1 MSPRCDT
8 PDEARGTVMAS
19 AEPHPFAQMLK
30 HHRVAA
36 GLTQEALAERAGL
49 SARSISD
56 MERGLRSA
64 PYQDTIHKL
73 AGALGLSA
81 AERARFEAA
90 ARRRGARII
99 PHPATVRVLADA
111 LGCSDEDRISFL
123 ASARENAVPSTHAA
137 PAPHRLPLHPTPL
150 LGREREVAELG
161 AQLRRDDVR
170 LLTLTGAGG
179 VGKTRLAIEAATQ
192 LAAAFA
198 DGAWFVPL
206 SRISDPELVL
216 PAIAHTLELKES
228 GATPL
233 AEVLHRH
240 LRDKELL
247 LVLDNFE
254 HLLAAALSIGALLAS
269 CPGVKVLVTSRV
281 ALRLQGERE
290 YALRPLALPDPQ
302 HLPPPEHLAQ
312 HAAVALFI
320 ERAQAAKADFR
331 VTPAT
336 APAVVAICA
345 RLDGLPLAIELAA
358 ARVKLLS
365 PSALLQRLERSLL
378 MLTGGPRDL
387 DKRQQTMR
395 NTLAWSYNL
404 LSPEEQVLFRRL
416 AVFAGG
422 CNLEAAEA
430 ICVAPDGVEPLRID
444 VFDGL
449 AALVDQGLVQRREE
463 DEGPEGDGAPRFGML
478 YVIREYALEQL
489 DGSGEAEALARAHGH
504 FFLNLAIEFG
514 GKWSDPDFAE
524 WIALLE
530 REQDNLRASLAWA
543 IKHAEAVRAQ
553 QAGGALTRFW
563 DVGGYPHEGFRWL
576 QSTLQLSQ
584 PSDGTDAVGIAG
596 NAGNAGNTD
605 EALRVAALARADAL
619 AGAGDQA
626 WMLCRY
632 DDSRKLFEECLTL
645 CRAVDDPLRT
655 ARALFGLGRS
665 YAVRGELDRASAFHE
680 EALMLSRR
688 AGQHSATRDA
698 LAGLGMVALLR
709 GDLTLARARFEEA
722 LAIQRDVGDEEGI
735 VVSLWDLGEVALQRN
750 DLDAAEALARE
761 ALVRARALR
770 HTMAM
775 LAGVEQVGRIA
786 AARGL
791 APQAVRLLAAAQALS
806 DARSVPFMVPYY
818 IPRQHEAARA
828 ATRLALGDAAFA
840 ATAAAG
846 RALSLEEAIAEALG
860 EQVAR
865 DGARDERAAVL

>member
-1 MSPRCDT
+1 
-8 PDEARGTVMAS
+8 MAS
-19 AEPHPFAQMLK
+19 AEPHPFAQLLK

-64 PYQDTIHKL
+64 PYQDTVHKL
-73 AGALGLSA
+73 VGGLGLSA

-90 ARRRGARII
+90 ARRRRARII

-111 LGCSDEDRISFL
+111 LGRSDEDRITFL

-137 PAPHRLPLHPTPL
+137 PAPHHLPLHPTPL

-170 LLTLTGAGG
+170 LLTLTGTGG
-179 VGKTRLAIEAATQ
+179 VVKTRLAIEAATQ

-206 SRISDPELVL
+206 SRISDPALVL

-254 HLLAAALSIGALLAS
+254 HLLAAARSIGALLAS

-302 HLPPPEHLAQ
+302 RLPPPEQLAQ
-312 HAAVALFI
+312 HAAVALFL
-320 ERAQAAKADFR
+320 ERARAAKADFH

-336 APAVVAICA
+336 APAIVAICA

-365 PSALLQRLERSLL
+365 PSALLQRLERSLP

-395 NTLAWSYNL
+395 NTLAWSYDL
-404 LSPEEQVLFRRL
+404 LSPEEQVLFWRL

-422 CNLEAAEA
+422 CTLKAAEA
-430 ICVAPDGVEPLRID
+430 VCGAPDGVEPLRID

-478 YVIREYALEQL
+478 YVIHEYALEQL

-504 FFLNLAIEFG
+504 FFLNLAIVFG
-514 GKWSDPDFAE
+514 GK
-524 WIALLE
+524 
-530 REQDNLRASLAWA
+530 
-543 IKHAEAVRAQ
+543 
-553 QAGGALTRFW
+553 
-563 DVGGYPHEGFRWL
+563 
-576 QSTLQLSQ
+576 
-584 PSDGTDAVGIAG
+584 
-596 NAGNAGNTD
+596 
-605 EALRVAALARADAL
+605 
-619 AGAGDQA
+619 
-626 WMLCRY
+626 
-632 DDSRKLFEECLTL
+632 
-645 CRAVDDPLRT
+645 
-655 ARALFGLGRS
+655 
-665 YAVRGELDRASAFHE
+665 
-680 EALMLSRR
+680 
-688 AGQHSATRDA
+688 
-698 LAGLGMVALLR
+698 
-709 GDLTLARARFEEA
+709 
-722 LAIQRDVGDEEGI
+722 
-735 VVSLWDLGEVALQRN
+735 
-750 DLDAAEALARE
+750 
-761 ALVRARALR
+761 
-770 HTMAM
+770 
-775 LAGVEQVGRIA
+775 
-786 AARGL
+786 
-791 APQAVRLLAAAQALS
+791 
-806 DARSVPFMVPYY
+806 
-818 IPRQHEAARA
+818 
-828 ATRLALGDAAFA
+828 
-840 ATAAAG
+840 
-846 RALSLEEAIAEALG
+846 
-860 EQVAR
+860 
-865 DGARDERAAVL
+865 